1 MHKDTRRLDLK
12 PLGLA
17 LKRAR
22 IAKNMTQEAVG
33 QMVDRTS
40 RTIMHIE
47 NKGQHPSLNVFY
59 QLVTYFDIP
68 VDQYFFPESESD
80 KDCRQRIGV
89 LLGTLNDNELAMIEA
104 MITTLKANRKPVA
117 EKE

>member
-33 QMVDRTS
+33 QMVDRTA

-47 NKGQHPSLNVFY
+47 NKGLANYLSGGTFTPYRNFVAPFA
-59 QLVTYFDIP
+59 
-68 VDQYFFPESESD
+68 
-80 KDCRQRIGV
+80 
-89 LLGTLNDNELAMIEA
+89 LL
-104 MITTLKANRKPVA
+104 
-117 EKE
+117 